1 MRLMLVLA
9 VCSILLLAPD
19 EAGAQ
24 QLRAKVSPEAAQS
37 AALAR
42 VPNGS
47 VRAMQLKVERGTMLY
62 IYDISAP
69 GGSGLEEVQVSA
81 VDGQVVS
88 VQHLGGGG
96 DHPATPGQRVADRVN
111 GPAPPQR

>member
-1 MRLMLVLA
+1 MRLMLA
-9 VCSILLLAPD
+9 VAVWSILLLAPD
-19 EAGAQ
+19 QAGAQ
-24 QLRAKVSPEAAQS
+24 QLRTKVSPESAQS

-47 VRAMQLKVERGTMLY
+47 VQAMQLKVERGTLVY

-81 VDGQVVS
+81 VDGRVVS
-88 VQHLGGGG
+88 VQHLGGAP
-96 DHPATPGQRVADRVN
+96 DHAATPGQRVADRVN

>member
-1 MRLMLVLA
+1 MRLLLVLA
-9 VCSILLLAPD
+9 VCSIPMLAP
-19 EAGAQ
+19 AQAAAQ
-24 QLRAKVSPEAAQS
+24 QLRPKVSPESAQS

-47 VRAMQLKVERGTMLY
+47 VQAMQLKVERGTMVY

-81 VDGQVVS
+81 VDGRVLS
-88 VQHLGGGG
+88 VQHLGGAP
-96 DHPATPGQRVADRVN
+96 DRAATPGQRVADRVN
-111 GPAPPQR
+111 SPAPPRR